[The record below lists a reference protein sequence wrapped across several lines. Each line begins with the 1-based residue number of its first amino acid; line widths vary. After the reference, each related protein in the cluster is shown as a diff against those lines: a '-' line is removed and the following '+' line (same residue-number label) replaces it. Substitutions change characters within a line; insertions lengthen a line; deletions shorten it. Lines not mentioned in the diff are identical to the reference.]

1 MRPVEVMFGPEL
13 ENPTETQSQA
23 GAISS
28 ILGIYLRRSISASA
42 EARLHSVS
50 LHGLI
55 RHLCMGLFI
64 ASGNQDARLTMINIR
79 ITHSRKH
86 VVMNTTFQLETS
98 TGDGT
103 EAKREI
109 IRQSLSEISIEIS
122 KGLRDAD
129 LRYPV
134 YICVPSSG
142 YAIVSMMTPLD
153 PSDQDWCRIGD
164 IIREI
169 ISERLDGTELRS
181 NELPC
186 TMVNAP
192 MGAAEIT
199 AD

>member
-1 MRPVEVMFGPEL
+1 VLFGPEL
-13 ENPTETQSQA
+13 ENPTEIQSQA
-23 GAISS
+23 GAVSS
-28 ILGIYLRRSISASA
+28 ILGIYLRRSISTST
-42 EARLHSVS
+42 EADYELDVCVS
-50 LHGLI
+50 
-55 RHLCMGLFI
+55 LFI
-64 ASGNQDARLTMINIR
+64 AGNLHARLALINIG
-79 ITHSRKH
+79 IIHLRKRTI
-86 VVMNTTFQLETS
+86 MKTTFQLDMAADDS
-98 TGDGT
+98 T

-109 IRQSLSEISIEIS
+109 IRQSLDEIAMDITN
-122 KGLRDAD
+122 GLRHAD
-129 LRYPV
+129 ISYPV

-153 PSDQDWCRIGD
+153 PSDQDWCCIGD

-186 TMVNAP
+186 TMVNVP

>member
-1 MRPVEVMFGPEL
+1 M
-13 ENPTETQSQA
+13 T
-23 GAISS
+23 
-28 ILGIYLRRSISASA
+28 
-42 EARLHSVS
+42 
-50 LHGLI
+50 
-55 RHLCMGLFI
+55 
-64 ASGNQDARLTMINIR
+64 
-79 ITHSRKH
+79 
-86 VVMNTTFQLETS
+86 MNTTFAPEIS
-98 TGDGT
+98 VNDST

-109 IRQSLSEISIEIS
+109 IRQSLNEISIDIS

-129 LRYPV
+129 LSYPV

-192 MGAAEIT
+192 MGAAELT